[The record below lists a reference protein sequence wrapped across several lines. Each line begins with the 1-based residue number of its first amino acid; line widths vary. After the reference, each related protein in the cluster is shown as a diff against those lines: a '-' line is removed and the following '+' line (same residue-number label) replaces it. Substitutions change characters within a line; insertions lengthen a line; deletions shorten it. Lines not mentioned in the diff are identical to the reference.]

1 MNENSETAASA
12 LTTEMVT
19 LRHPHTGD
27 TQVVEA
33 THEKMICL
41 MGRGYVQVHSPEA
54 PAQGE

>member
-1 MNENSETAASA
+1 MNENSQA
-12 LTTEMVT
+12 TEMVT

-33 THEKMICL
+33 THEALVSL
-41 MGRGYVQVHSPEA
+41 MGRGYVQVHSPET